1 MGKIVSKF
9 DGLFFNFLIPLVL
22 TIGFILISLQIM
34 GFDLKSTYSEFIKDL
49 PFVSS
54 FYSPDSKAAN
64 PIQSKNTHADVD
76 VEKLKQKL
84 AETEKNYQDLQQKYE
99 EKQQELK
106 QYQSVSSV
114 NENQTTQSDSDQK
127 TVYKKL
133 AKVYIEMSPS
143 KAAAILENLDAN
155 EAALLLHVMTVSQQ
169 GDLLSRMTP
178 EKASKI
184 TILLKDQI

>member
-22 TIGFILISLQIM
+22 TIGFILISLQVM
-34 GFDLKSTYSEFIKDL
+34 GFDLKSTYSEFIKDI

-54 FYSPDSKAAN
+54 FYSPDIKVAN
-64 PIQSKNTHADVD
+64 SIQSKSTPAD

-84 AETEKNYQDLQQKYE
+84 AETEKSYQDLQQKYE

-114 NENQTTQSDSDQK
+114 NENQTVRSDIDQK